1 MKTPELKDTININVR
16 HALNEDIGTG
26 DITAA
31 LIPEQQQAIARL
43 ICREQAVI
51 CGRPWFDEVFR
62 QIDPEV
68 TIEWHIKEGE
78 QVAADQLLVT
88 LTGSARSLLTG
99 ERAAMNFLQT
109 LSGTATRCHHYL
121 NLLKDTQ
128 VKLLDTRKTLPGL
141 RLAQKYAVAQG
152 GCHNH
157 RTGLFD
163 AFLIK
168 ENHIAACGGIHQ
180 AVETAKDMAP
190 GKPVE
195 IEVENLDEFHQARDA
210 GADRIMLDNFALDL
224 LQQTVEL
231 NKTLTGNRPELEAS
245 GNITENTLPHIA
257 ATGVD
262 YISIGALTK
271 HCEAVDLS
279 MRLTEIAD

>member
-1 MKTPELKDTININVR
+1 MKTPELKDTITINVQ
-16 HALNEDIGTG
+16 HALNEDIGSG

-62 QIDPEV
+62 QIDPDV
-68 TIEWHIKEGE
+68 TIEWHIEEGE
-78 QVAADQLLVT
+78 QVVADQLLIT

-109 LSGTATRCHHYL
+109 LSGTATRCQHYL
-121 NLLKDTQ
+121 NLVEGTS

-141 RLAQKYAVAQG
+141 RLAQKYAVVQG

-168 ENHIAACGGIHQ
+168 ENHIAACGGIRQ
-180 AVETAKDMAP
+180 SVEAAKAMAP

-210 GADRIMLDNFALDL
+210 GADRIMLDNFSLDL
-224 LQQTVEL
+224 LRETVEL
-231 NKTLTGNRPELEAS
+231 NKTLLGNRPELEAS
-245 GNITENTLPHIA
+245 GNITEVTLPQVA

-262 YISIGALTK
+262 FISIGALTK

-279 MRLTEIAD
+279 MRLTETAG